1 MIKIQYKTDFQLIE
15 DEIEWTPQIKSKLL
29 EKNPGLKTDI
39 HFLEF
44 VIKNFYQTGD
54 RHTKD
59 YVERTF
65 RSSKAAPT

>member
-1 MIKIQYKTDFQLIE
+1 MIE
-15 DEIEWTPQIKSKLL
+15 DEIEWTPQVKSKLL
-29 EKNPGLKTDI
+29 EMNPGLKNDI

-54 RHTKD
+54 RRTND

-65 RSSKAAPT
+65 RSANAAPT